1 MDLIRSHYLN
11 QLIGKMSN
19 GMVKVVTGL
28 RRSGK
33 SYLLFNIFKDYL
45 TASGTEES
53 QIIEIVLDD
62 EPDNFT
68 MLFFINAAFDRAE

>member
-1 MDLIRSHYLN
+1 
-11 QLIGKMSN
+11 
-19 GMVKVVTGL
+19 
-28 RRSGK
+28 
-33 SYLLFNIFKDYL
+33 L

-68 MLFFINAAFDRAE
+68 MLFFINAVFDRAE